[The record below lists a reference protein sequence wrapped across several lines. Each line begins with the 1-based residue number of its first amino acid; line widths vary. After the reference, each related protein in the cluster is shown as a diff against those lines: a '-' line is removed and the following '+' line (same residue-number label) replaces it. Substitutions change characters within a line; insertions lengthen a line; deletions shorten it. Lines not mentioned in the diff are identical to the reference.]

1 MKIEEFRRPTATL
14 SQSPF
19 SLMRPLLL
27 LATAFLTSCGGY
39 QLGGV
44 KPKSLAHVKK
54 IAVPMFDN
62 DTQHPR
68 AEAIATSAVVSA
80 FVEDGTYQVVSRDQ
94 ADAVLEGKVKQIT
107 YSQLRSNRLDTM
119 LPEELENDVTLD
131 WELKDAKNPLKTL
144 ARGYSKGNSRFF
156 LDANLQTARN
166 SALPD
171 AMERASEALVSRL
184 SNGY

>member
-1 MKIEEFRRPTATL
+1 
-14 SQSPF
+14 
-19 SLMRPLLL
+19 MRPLLL
-27 LATAFLTSCGGY
+27 LTAAFLTSCGGY

-94 ADAVLEGKVKQIT
+94 ADAVLEGKVKQIV
-107 YSQLRSNRLDTM
+107 YNQLRSNRLDTM

-144 ARGYSKGNSRFF
+144 ARGHSKGNSRFF

-166 SALPD
+166 NALPD